1 MQTVVADVSVGSNEN
16 PRGYRGLQCRRPRR
30 LSGIE
35 VQRFKHACK
44 KGYRTYDNQTEERQL
59 SHRTTYRISE
69 CRVARTGIQSER
81 GKEGLVKKF
90 TSCALHAISSST
102 LSQPHHLLFLQL
114 RSCFSIACNMPL
126 WLQVCGT
133 TLVPLVRTRLGSVQ
147 LWCGSGL
154 VTLILLFLFY
164 SQTI

>member
-1 MQTVVADVSVGSNEN
+1 MAQITLDSLLMNLMKS
-16 PRGYRGLQCRRPRR
+16 
-30 LSGIE
+30 
-35 VQRFKHACK
+35 
-44 KGYRTYDNQTEERQL
+44 QL
-59 SHRTTYRISE
+59 PQLI
-69 CRVARTGIQSER
+69 
-81 GKEGLVKKF
+81 LVKEF

-114 RSCFSIACNMPL
+114 RSCFSIACDMPL
-126 WLQVCGT
+126 WLRVCGT
-133 TLVPLVRTRLGSVQ
+133 TLVPLVRTCFGSVQ